1 MEEGKFPQVSFC
13 GCSVVRTSM
22 TPKVQRVLEREAT

>member
-13 GCSVVRTSM
+13 GCCVVGTNLI
-22 TPKVQRVLEREAT
+22 PEVQRVLEREAT